1 MTWLVVIAGL
11 VLVVFVHELGHFW
24 VALAVGMRPRS
35 FYIGFPPALVKVR
48 RNGIE
53 YGIGMIPLGGLVRIP
68 GMHRPAASDLRTF
81 VEPAVREQPDLAPA
95 VGTVRRALEA
105 EDYDTARRAYPEL
118 EQDVGAAHLSPAAR
132 RSAERALRDLEEGTA
147 PDAYWRASTWKRVA
161 VIAAGPL
168 ANILLAFAILFT
180 VFAVSGGPA
189 HTQHYTNKVDSVET
203 GTPAAAAGL
212 RAGDRI
218 VGVDDLPTRTFGEVS
233 HVIGSSHGRPVVLTV
248 VRNGRRVT
256 VGPRPTIRSQ
266 GRWIFGF
273 SPAPRVVSYTVGGAA
288 RAAGSDLWDVV
299 GGTVTGFRGLV
310 SHQGRSQLSGPV
322 GIVQVSHSQL
332 QAGGTWYLQI
342 LALVSMSLALIN
354 LLPLLPLDGGH
365 ILFSLIEGVRR
376 RALAREVYE
385 RVSVV
390 GFAFILL
397 VMVIAFSND
406 LSGTPH

>member
-1 MTWLVVIAGL
+1 MTWLIVILGL
-11 VLVVFVHELGHFW
+11 VLVVFVHELGHFS

-68 GMHRPAASDLRTF
+68 GMHRPSAADLRTF
-81 VEPAVREQPDLAPA
+81 VEPAVREQPALAPT
-95 VGTVRRALEA
+95 VGAVRRALDA
-105 EDYDTARRAYPEL
+105 EDYDAARRAYPEL
-118 EQDVGAAHLSPAAR
+118 EQDVAAAGLSPAAR
-132 RSAERALRDLEEGTA
+132 RSAGRALRDLEEGTA

-168 ANILLAFAILFT
+168 ANIFLAFAILFT

-189 HTQHYTNKVDSVET
+189 QTPHYTNRVDSVEA

-212 RAGDRI
+212 RTGDRI
-218 VGVDDLPTRTFGEVS
+218 VAVNGVPTRTFGSVS
-233 HVIGSSHGRPVVLTV
+233 HLIGGSNGRPVVLRV
-248 VRNGRRVT
+248 VRNGRRLS
-256 VGPRPTIRSQ
+256 VGPRSTIRSQ

-273 SPAPRVVSYTVGGAA
+273 SPEPRVVSYTVGGAA
-288 RAAGSDLWDVV
+288 RTAGSDLWQVV
-299 GGTVTGFRGLV
+299 TGTAAGFRGLF
-310 SHQGRSQLSGPV
+310 SHEGRSQLSGPV

-332 QAGGTWYLQI
+332 EAGGTWYLQI
-342 LALVSMSLALIN
+342 LAFVSMSLALIN

-406 LSGTPH
+406 VSGAPH